1 MADSSLNNITHP
13 NLRKLERLPTPVT
26 TAARILSFL
35 FSVYRVLRIGMKTPV
50 FIVDEKR
57 IRKNCEVLAS
67 VKKRTDCKVLL
78 ALKGFAMWPLF
89 PLIREYLDGVCASS
103 PWEARLGREEFG
115 KEVHAYAAA
124 YSETD
129 FAELLTLCD
138 EIDFNSFAQLEQ
150 FRPQMNASV
159 KFGLRINPECSTQ
172 PHDHAIYDPCAP
184 KSRLGIRRKDFDDAA
199 LDGVSG
205 LHFHT
210 LCEQNSDDLATTLKA
225 IEEKFGEFL
234 PQMDWVNFGGG
245 HHVTRD
251 DYDIDL
257 LCKLI
262 SDFKAKYGVQ
272 VILEPGEAVAL
283 NAGVLVSTV
292 MDVIDNEGAIAILD
306 TSCTCHMPD
315 VLEMPYRPVIGLLKG
330 DDFFAALTNP
340 AGEAGVKQHSY
351 KLAGLSC
358 LAGDV
363 IGDYSFDEP
372 LEPGDRL
379 VFGDMAHY
387 SMVKTTFFNG
397 IQHPDIAILRDGTID
412 VVRRFGY
419 ADYKS
424 RLA

>member
-1 MADSSLNNITHP
+1 
-13 NLRKLERLPTPVT
+13 
-26 TAARILSFL
+26 
-35 FSVYRVLRIGMKTPV
+35 MKTPV
-50 FIVDEKR
+50 FIVDEAR

-67 VKKRTDCKVLL
+67 VKQRTECKILL
-78 ALKGFAMWPLF
+78 ALKGFAMWPFF

-129 FAELLTLCD
+129 FSELLTLCD

-150 FRPQMNASV
+150 FRPQMNHPI

-172 PHDHAIYDPCAP
+172 PEDHAIYDPCAP
-184 KSRLGIRRKDFDDAA
+184 KSRLGIRRRDFEGQS
-199 LDGVSG
+199 LEGISG

-210 LCEQNSDDLATTLKA
+210 LCEQNSDALETTLDAVK
-225 IEEKFGEFL
+225 EGFGEIL
-234 PQMDWVNFGGG
+234 PRMEWVNFGGG
-245 HHVTRD
+245 HHVTRG

-257 LCKLI
+257 LCGLI
-262 SDFKAKYGVQ
+262 NDFKKEYGAQ

-283 NAGVLVSTV
+283 NAGVLVTTV
-292 MDVIDNEGAIAILD
+292 MDIIDNDGAIAILD

-315 VLEMPYRPVIGLLKG
+315 VLEMPYRPVIGRLSGNDLFAPL
-330 DDFFAALTNP
+330 DDP
-340 AGEAGVKQHSY
+340 AGEENEKQHTY

-372 LEPGDRL
+372 LRVGDRL

-397 IQHPDIAILRDGTID
+397 IQHPDIAILRNGEIE

-419 ADYKS
+419 EDYRN